1 MIFVLVSGIFDR
13 FGGGV
18 QDGMRCRFT
27 LNNKCFCQVL
37 FVYRGFTI
45 RGTAA
50 GNKSCG
56 GVMLSVW
63 RELLHGTVTRNS
75 GCRGVML
82 SVGSGLLRGAV
93 TGNCGCGGVIL
104 LV

>member
-1 MIFVLVSGIFDR
+1 MTFALVAGIFDR

-45 RGTAA
+45 RGT
-50 GNKSCG
+50 
-56 GVMLSVW
+56 
-63 RELLHGTVTRNS
+63 VTRNS